1 MKGYRLQA
9 CLPAGRVVGYSL
21 IFFFLLST
29 VHCTLYPTFAAE
41 SSPSAGIKSKLE
53 ELQKEIASKAA
64 LLKGEISGK
73 LKNKA
78 YAGVVKIKSDSSIT
92 LATKDGP
99 KIVNINEDSEFES
112 KVRGK
117 KYSEKLISEEDYLA
131 SLGDVDETGVLT
143 AKRVILLPQP
153 KAGQPVAEK
162 TYLWGKIMA
171 ISDKLVTLKDK
182 DSKTVAVSI
191 TGPSKVKVSNFI
203 ILTGVY
209 QKNDIFKAEFV
220 HIIP

>member
-1 MKGYRLQA
+1 MKGYRLQF
-9 CLPAGRVVGYSL
+9 VGYSL

-29 VHCTLYPTFAAE
+29 ATCTLYPTFAAE

-143 AKRVILLPQP
+143 ARRVILLPQP

-182 DSKTVAVSI
+182 DFKTVAVSI